1 MRRLPPRA
9 TRIDPLFP
17 YTTLFRSQAVP
28 AGADNH
34 DVIFGFRLGIRPL
47 LLPALVAAHRL
58 AKERSPGELRHGY
71 TPEFMSVGSI
81 GLPACAGQNRNVKL
95 TSCLRHIASAW
106 GAIRA
111 CAQILDR
118 PGRGC
123 RRSEERRVG
132 KEGDSRCSIQG

>member
-1 MRRLPPRA
+1 MRISDWSSDVCSSDLGRA
-9 TRIDPLFP
+9 
-17 YTTLFRSQAVP
+17 QAVP

-81 GLPACAGQNRNVKL
+81 GLPACAGQNRNVK
-95 TSCLRHIASAW
+95 
-106 GAIRA
+106 
-111 CAQILDR
+111 DR
-118 PGRGC
+118 KSTRLN
-123 RRSEERRVG
+123 S
-132 KEGDSRCSIQG
+132 SH

>member
-1 MRRLPPRA
+1 MRISDWSSDVCSSDLIIGRA
-9 TRIDPLFP
+9 
-17 YTTLFRSQAVP
+17 QAVP

-81 GLPACAGQNRNVKL
+81 GLPVYAGQKRKVKL
-95 TSCLRHIASAW
+95 TSCTAAE
-106 GAIRA
+106 G
-111 CAQILDR
+111 
-118 PGRGC
+118 G
-123 RRSEERRVG
+123 EG
-132 KEGDSRCSIQG
+132 KK